1 MATIYYKQVL
11 AIGEEI
17 IHKAFRQD
25 GINPTLHINFTR
37 PTINHLPPDYD
48 IINDEQAVKVEQI
61 SELEFYEHLLNTLE
75 KLGIVRELLDKG
87 TLSLPTELT
96 FDDMEYPEQGFDVD
110 TEPLEPMSL
119 EDYAASIFV
128 QFWLEADTIRVFK
141 KDNRREC
148 LHAAEEVT
156 MDEDTD
162 LLLGWSDING
172 DWDGNLH
179 ISEDTGQWVFD
190 LHTIDPRTKQRGS
203 DWKRV
208 DITIIP

>member
-96 FDDMEYPEQGFDVD
+96 FDDIEYPEQGFNVD

-119 EDYAASIFV
+119 EDYAASIYAQLWIDADEIRLFKKEDPTIMV
-128 QFWLEADTIRVFK
+128 FRTTDLGTADT
-141 KDNRREC
+141 D
-148 LHAAEEVT
+148 
-156 MDEDTD
+156 D
-162 LLLGWSDING
+162 LLFGWEDING
-172 DWDGNLH
+172 NWDANLF
-179 ISEDTGQWVFD
+179 INEDTGQWALD
-190 LHTIDPRTKQRGS
+190 LYEIDPNTGQRGS
-203 DWKRV
+203 EHRSV
-208 DITIIP
+208 DVNIIP